1 MLQTKFSASIARKAQ
16 TPKSRSQ
23 NDASEIGTDNQFPF
37 FNYVKT
43 TNLLPICGHDSSSFM
58 INNPDSPQLSTIAP
72 PSHGTTKALVLGGGS
87 LKGAFQAGAVM
98 ALFESGFVPNQ
109 LYGISVGSL
118 NATFIANEAARQHA
132 QTGQVDWE
140 KVGKYLIEF
149 WIRHITQPADVA
161 VIRSRFRM
169 GYNTIMSRFDGL
181 LDNSPIQ
188 HLIRSNIDL
197 ASLKTGPVTIK
208 VGAVDIVNGDMVYA
222 DAHDPHFLDFL
233 FASSSL
239 PFLMPAV
246 QIGGDHRRAFLDGG
260 LREVAPLRVAIED
273 GATEI
278 ACVACHA
285 RKIYNEKFN
294 YRNLLNLAD
303 RVKDITVNQL
313 VNNDIA
319 WAERYIERE
328 RHHNNDLS
336 LTVIRPT
343 EPLYLNLMRF
353 TSEDISQLIVLGYRA
368 ATDMLRTARLS
379 GQSTSHS

>member
-1 MLQTKFSASIARKAQ
+1 MKNTSILTTINAAIRFDNYLKSVNLPASNSCHS
-16 TPKSRSQ
+16 P
-23 NDASEIGTDNQFPF
+23 
-37 FNYVKT
+37 
-43 TNLLPICGHDSSSFM
+43 FM
-58 INNPDSPQLSTIAP
+58 IDNPTPPVPKAETILPTSQP
-72 PSHGTTKALVLGGGS
+72 PMRALVLGGGS
-87 LKGAFQAGAVM
+87 LKGAFQVGAVM
-98 ALFESGFVPNQ
+98 ALFESGFVPDQ

-118 NATFIANEAARQHA
+118 NATFMANEAARQHLENGH
-132 QTGQVDWE
+132 TDWV
-140 KVGKYLIEF
+140 KVGKNLIEF
-149 WIRHITQPADVA
+149 WIRNITKPDDVA

-188 HLIRSNIDL
+188 NLISKHVDMETIR
-197 ASLKTGPVTIK
+197 KGPVKVK
-208 VGAVDIVNGDMVYA
+208 VGAVDIIQGDMYYA
-222 DAHDPHFLDFL
+222 DASDPHFLDYVY
-233 FASSSL
+233 ASSSL

-294 YRNLLNLAD
+294 YRNLLNLMD

-319 WAERYIERE
+319 WAERFAERE
-328 RHHNNDLS
+328 RLHGRTLN

-343 EPLYLNLMRF
+343 EPLFLNLMKF
-353 TSEDISQLIVLGYRA
+353 TSEDISKMIIQGYQAGVELLKKSPAGKPVL
-368 ATDMLRTARLS
+368 
-379 GQSTSHS
+379 